1 MFKPAGDAAKFDP
14 KDPEYPIHVV
24 FRQVGFF
31 GPIPQK
37 YHEIVDAETSEHLPV
52 FEQYVED
59 NDLRKPFMMLE
70 DPEITQEEKIFIS
83 KLMKFD
89 PRDRPSAGELLEDE
103 WLKL

>member
-1 MFKPAGDAAKFDP
+1 MFKPTGDAAKFDP

-37 YHEIVDAETSEHLPV
+37 YHEIVDAETSEHLSI

-59 NDLRKPFMMLE
+59 NGLRKTVHDVRGPG
-70 DPEITQEEKIFIS
+70 DYY
-83 KLMKFD
+83 
-89 PRDRPSAGELLEDE
+89 AGGQNFHL
-103 WLKL
+103 